1 MSKSPSFFLFLGFCC
16 SAGAG
21 DAEDVWSACG
31 ALGDRVEFLLNN
43 LMFGDRLEPDGL
55 ACRALGRSKVE
66 FGTRKMMFGRRP
78 EGNGLA
84 RVGRG
89 AADGPALR
97 DPGRAGLEF
106 GTRKMI
112 LGRRGATC
120 S

>member
-1 MSKSPSFFLFLGFCC
+1 MF
-16 SAGAG
+16 G
-21 DAEDVWSACG
+21 DRPEPDGPACG
-31 ALGDRVEFLLNN
+31 ALG
-43 LMFGDRLEPDGL
+43 
-55 ACRALGRSKVE
+55 RSKIE